1 MTLEVL
7 FAREAQVQCFLLMAC
22 AGAVLGLLIHLAG
35 WLHRAQRAAGLAADL
50 LCGALA
56 AGAGLYAAL
65 ATGSGVRL
73 YGLLGLAV
81 GALLY
86 LMGAAPLVRA
96 AARLAQKMF
105 PRPAG
110 KQAVHAESTV
120 HREDSEG

>member
-22 AGAVLGLLIHLAG
+22 AGAALIHLAG
-35 WLHRAQRAAGLAADL
+35 WLHRAQKAAGMAADL

-96 AARLAQKMF
+96 ATRLAQKMF